1 MDLYNR
7 ATRLVLRIRLPIP
20 GGGKEILRERQRQ
33 RQRQRQ
39 RGGALKTLSSE
50 GLACGLTWPDG
61 THVSQYGLPPH
72 EQTNQSNV
80 EEDVTD

>member
-7 ATRLVLRIRLPIP
+7 ATRLVLRIRLPNP
-20 GGGKEILRERQRQ
+20 GGGKEILRE

-61 THVSQYGLPPH
+61 THVSQ
-72 EQTNQSNV
+72 
-80 EEDVTD
+80 